1 MPSRWWSGRVTQ
13 RVKRFGGRHVGS
25 FPVGLVERL
34 TAEPPP
40 AEVVAALMD
49 WTSGNPFYTTELVRL
64 IGSEH
69 RRQRSARGDH
79 LDAVTFYWV
88 VHTRQGS

>member
-1 MPSRWWSGRVTQ
+1 MNLTPYVTSLGRELLTAAEA
-13 RVKRFGGRHVGS
+13 GGEDGAA
-25 FPVGLVERL
+25 LVERL

-40 AEVVAALMD
+40 AEVVAALVD
-49 WTSGNPFYTTELVRL
+49 RTGGNPFYTTELVRL